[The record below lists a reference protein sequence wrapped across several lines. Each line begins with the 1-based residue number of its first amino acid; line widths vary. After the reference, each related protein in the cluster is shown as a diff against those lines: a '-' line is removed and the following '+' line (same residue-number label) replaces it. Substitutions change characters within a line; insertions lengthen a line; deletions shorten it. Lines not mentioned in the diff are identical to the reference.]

1 MLLNKQ
7 KFQYSVIIPT
17 LNEEKLLPQLLEQ
30 LNESSLKEKYSIEII
45 LSDGGSI
52 DKTIDL
58 ALPFVDK
65 IKVHTDVQRQNIASG
80 RNEGAEVAD
89 GEILIFINA
98 DIRFD
103 NTFIFFNYL
112 NENFINS
119 NYAGMACN
127 VKIFQEEEILADR
140 IFHGFYNWYFKLM
153 NICGMGMGR
162 GECQVVKKSV
172 FDEMN
177 GYNSLLAAGEDFDLF
192 RRIRKRSK
200 ILFTNDIAVY
210 ESPRRYR
217 KYGYFNVSSS
227 WFFNSVSVVLKN
239 KSLSK
244 VWEQV
249 R

>member
-1 MLLNKQ
+1 MSKE
-7 KFQYSVIIPT
+7 KVRYSIIIPT
-17 LNEEKLLPQLLEQ
+17 LNEEKLLPQLLKQ
-30 LNESSLKEKYSIEII
+30 LNEPSLKENYSIEII
-45 LSDGGSI
+45 LSDGGSV

-58 ALPFVDK
+58 AIPYVDR
-65 IKVHTDVQRQNIASG
+65 IKVHTDVSQQNIASG
-80 RNEGAEVAD
+80 RNEGAEVAE

-103 NTFIFFNYL
+103 DVFKFFDYLESNFVNTEY
-112 NENFINS
+112 S
-119 NYAGMACN
+119 GMACK
-127 VKIFQEEEILADR
+127 VQIFKEEEIFSDK
-140 IFHGFYNWYFKLM
+140 IFHGFYNWYFRLM

-162 GECQVVKKSV
+162 GECQVVKRKV
-172 FDEMN
+172 FNDMN

-192 RRIRKRSK
+192 RRIRMNGK
-200 ILFTNDIAVY
+200 ILFTNEISVY

-217 KYGYFNVSSS
+217 KYGYINVSSS